1 MSIILSIFEERPY
14 LNLPTDWLGWFGLV
28 FGLGVIVFLISRFWD
43 YQKPWDQKNRKF
55 FFILLIL
62 VPITSFFFGIRLP
75 VWNSGSISDLES
87 ANAGV
92 SIMILSAVP
101 WVFAAGML
109 GPIQGAVLAGLS
121 GTIIAFWDTHSPY
134 TIIEVVILAVLIFV
148 IVTQRFKSSINKG
161 LSEPFVSSY
170 LLCFIYPALFSLSS
184 FFYVQGSIPEKA
196 NYIISNIIAVALSIN
211 GPILLAGL
219 FAETIKNSDLTT
231 WGMQPPLN
239 FPSKDN
245 GIENRFLRK
254 IVPISLILVIL
265 LVIGEWIIVRNDT
278 QRVLKD
284 RMVNGAE
291 IVAEALPGFIEI
303 GQNLISGLANDIG
316 SHFDSPEEFQNIL
329 QHEIQ
334 TNRFFHQLYVIDLDG
349 NSLAG
354 YPSDDFNITESKSSI
369 DEGFELASKGFSNQ
383 QFSHPNNNIESGTRL
398 NFQTAVKDPD
408 DRIRAVVLGR
418 SEFEEN
424 PFTASILTGLRFLED
439 LGGSGYIF
447 DEQQNLLYHPGT
459 NPIRNSENLPGTIR
473 NDFYSGTTPDGNRLI
488 SYVQAIE
495 GSPWL
500 VAMTLPLRTFQQ
512 LTTKNLLP
520 LIGIVGLLLLA
531 AVFLV
536 RTGFR
541 SITTSM
547 KTLTDKTD
555 RMTREQLKLGLEP
568 DYSVDDRTGDY
579 SFEQIKNTLK
589 ARLDELNHLLIVSQ
603 GVASSLNM
611 ESASKP
617 ILESALSIG
626 AQSAR
631 IVLKPSMMPVSM
643 LDSAMPSRFGIGEST
658 NSYSFLD
665 DQILALMEQHTRL
678 VFPNPG
684 RTTLLEF
691 KPGDIK
697 PESLLLIALHHE
709 DQYFGSLWIAHDTPH
724 SFSEEEVRFITT
736 LSGQAGLAAAK
747 NRLFWSAEFER
758 QRLTAILASTPDPVV
773 VTDHK
778 DQLLLVNPAAKQV
791 LGVGEDDQGG
801 YPIEDVIPQN
811 ELVQLIKDPSS
822 KNKNIEL
829 ALSDGRFYMATTSS
843 IIVDEKPFGKVCVLR
858 DVTNFKELDALKSE
872 FVATVSHD
880 LRSPLTL
887 LSGYAKMLEMVGGLN
902 EQQESYVQ
910 KIVLGVDSMSRLI
923 NNLLD
928 LGRIEADIKLQLET
942 LLVTDIIE
950 EVTESLQLKA
960 NQKRIKINI
969 EIPQHE
975 SLLVEADQ
983 AMLHQAFFNLLEN
996 AIKYSPGGKDIN
1008 VKVES
1013 RNGDIVFSFQDSGIG
1028 ISPVDNPRLFEK
1040 FFRSANRDAIK
1051 ERGTGLGLAIVKS
1064 IADRHSGRVWVDS
1077 QLGKGSI
1084 FYFEIPRSQTYN
1096 KRRLN

>member
-1 MSIILSIFEERPY
+1 MSIILNIFEERPY
-14 LNLPTDWLGWFGLV
+14 VNLPTDWLGWLGLV
-28 FGLGVIVFLISRFWD
+28 LGLGVAVYLISRFWG
-43 YQKPWDQKNRKF
+43 YQKPWNQNNKKLF
-55 FFILLIL
+55 SILLIL
-62 VPITSFFFGIRLP
+62 VPLTSFFFGIRLP
-75 VWNSGSISDLES
+75 IWNSIPDLDS
-87 ANAGV
+87 ANSGI
-92 SIMILSAVP
+92 SIMVLSAVP

-134 TIIEVVILAVLIFV
+134 TIVEIILLAVLIFT
-148 IVTQRFKSSINKG
+148 IVAQRFKSSFNKG
-161 LSEPFVSSY
+161 LGEPFVSSY
-170 LLCFIYPALFSLSS
+170 LLCIIYPFLFSLSI
-184 FFYVQGSIPEKA
+184 FFYVQGSIPGKA
-196 NYIISNIIAVALSIN
+196 DFLISNIVAATLAIN
-211 GPILLAGL
+211 GPILIAGL
-219 FAETIKNSDLTT
+219 FAETVKNSDLAT
-231 WGMQPPLN
+231 WGMEPPLN
-239 FPSKDN
+239 FPTKDN
-245 GIENRFLRK
+245 GIEGRFLRK
-254 IVPISLILVIL
+254 IIPISLILVIL
-265 LVIGEWIIVRNDT
+265 FVLGEWIIVRNDT
-278 QRVLKD
+278 QKVLKD

-291 IVAEALPGFIEI
+291 IVVEAIPGFIEI
-303 GQNLISGLANDIG
+303 GQNLISGLALDLA
-316 SHFDSPEEFQNIL
+316 SQFESPEEYLNIL

-334 TNRFFHQLYVIDLDG
+334 VNRFFHQLYFIDLDG
-349 NSLAG
+349 NALAS
-354 YPSDDFNITESKSSI
+354 YPEDDFHLLESKSSI
-369 DEGFELASKGFSNQ
+369 NEGFELASKGIINQ
-383 QFSHPNNNIESGTRL
+383 QFSHPIDNSEVGTRL
-398 NFQTAVKDPD
+398 NFQAAVKDPGG
-408 DRIRAVVLGR
+408 RIQAVILGR
-418 SEFEEN
+418 SDFEEN
-424 PFTASILTGLRFLED
+424 PFTAPILSGLSFLDD
-439 LGGSGYIF
+439 LGGAGYLF
-447 DEQQNLLYHPGT
+447 DEQQNLLIQPGME
-459 NPIRNSENLPGTIR
+459 PIRNPENLFGTIR
-473 NDFYSGTTPDGNRLI
+473 NNFNSGTAPDGSRII
-488 SYVQAIE
+488 SYFQAIE
-495 GSPWL
+495 GSPWS

-512 LTTKNLLP
+512 ITTNNLLP
-520 LIGIVGLLLLA
+520 IIGIISLLIVA
-531 AVFLV
+531 AVFLL
-536 RTGFR
+536 RAGFR
-541 SITTSM
+541 SITASM

-555 RMTREQLKLGLEP
+555 RIAREQLKHGLDS
-568 DYSVDDRTGDY
+568 DYSVDDRTGGY
-579 SFEQIKNTLK
+579 SFEQMRNTLK
-589 ARLDELNHLLIVSQ
+589 ARLDELNRLLIVSQ
-603 GVASSLNM
+603 GVASSLNI
-611 ESASKP
+611 ENASKP
-617 ILESALSIG
+617 ILESALSTG

-643 LDSAMPSRFGIGEST
+643 LDSKMPSRFGTGKT
-658 NSYSFLD
+658 TDAYSFLD

-709 DQYFGSLWIAHDTPH
+709 DQYFGTLWIAHDSPH

-736 LSGQAGLAAAK
+736 LSGQAALAAAK

-758 QRLTAILASTPDPVV
+758 QRLTAILESTPDPVV
-773 VTDHK
+773 VTDHT
-778 DQLLLVNPAAKQV
+778 DQLLLINPAARQV
-791 LGVGEDDQGG
+791 LGVGENEQIG
-801 YPIEDVIPQN
+801 YPIEDVIPQS
-811 ELVQLIKDPSS
+811 ELVQLIKNPSS

-843 IIVDEKPFGKVCVLR
+843 IIVDEKSIGKVCILR

-902 EQQESYVQ
+902 EQQETYVQ
-910 KIVLGVDSMSRLI
+910 KIVLGVEGMSRLI

-928 LGRIEADIKLQLET
+928 LGRIEADIQLQLET

-996 AIKYSPGGKDIN
+996 AIKYSPGGKEIN
-1008 VKVES
+1008 IKVES

-1028 ISPVDNPRLFEK
+1028 ISPIDNPRLFEK
-1040 FFRSANRDAIK
+1040 FFRSANREAIK

-1064 IADRHSGRVWVDS
+1064 IADRHNGRVWVDS

-1096 KRRLN
+1096 NRRLL